1 MQAQLDWAL
10 ELLIAVIAGSNHA
23 AVIPTSW
30 FHRPL
35 SCTSPPIRLYITSV
49 LRAYQLEWA
58 GLWSVLEQAHSQ
70 MPFHSPWSQAVNLS
84 TW

>member
-49 LRAYQLEWA
+49 YSYEPE
-58 GLWSVLEQAHSQ
+58 VD
-70 MPFHSPWSQAVNLS
+70 
-84 TW
+84 